1 VHLAESHAWLFVLC
15 APFFAAGG
23 ERKRVS
29 VGHELLINPA
39 ILLLDEPTS
48 GLDSS
53 AARKMVELLREL
65 ASSGRVVITTI
76 HQPSSNIYQKLDTVL
91 LLSQVREQSV
101 AGHVALRCW
110 PGQGGVLWRCTAA
123 TASLAVAA
131 FCSGGAGPVIGVGWL
146 VV

>member
-1 VHLAESHAWLFVLC
+1 MCTPPTQTHTHTF
-15 APFFAAGG
+15 AGG

-53 AARKMVELLREL
+53 AARKMVELLRML

-76 HQPSSNIYQKLDTVL
+76 HQPSSNIYRQLDTVL
-91 LLSQVREQSV
+91 LLSQVRACV
-101 AGHVALRCW
+101 FRGCPRADAMKAALRT
-110 PGQGGVLWRCTAA
+110 PAGTAQGP
-123 TASLAVAA
+123 ASRKRHSSA
-131 FCSGGAGPVIGVGWL
+131 
-146 VV
+146 